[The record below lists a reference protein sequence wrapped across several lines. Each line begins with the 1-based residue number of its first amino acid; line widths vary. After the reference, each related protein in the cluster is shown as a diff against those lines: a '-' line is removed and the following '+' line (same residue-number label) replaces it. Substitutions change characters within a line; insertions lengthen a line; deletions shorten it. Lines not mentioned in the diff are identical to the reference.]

1 MTGDLPPQLVA
12 KKNDEKV
19 GISLLNGSVKRQTAR
34 EVDKVWNKKYGNRI
48 RMKGNAKPPC

>member
-12 KKNDEKV
+12 KKN
-19 GISLLNGSVKRQTAR
+19 GFVKRQTAR